1 MNIALR
7 LYRINVADDT
17 KNCQTGYCKEAG
29 TYYRR
34 KIGLGIPPFLCVTVS
49 GQRFRLGN
57 LKRIIEFGITK
68 EA

>member
-1 MNIALR
+1 MWQMIQKIVKPDIAKKQG
-7 LYRINVADDT
+7 RI
-17 KNCQTGYCKEAG
+17 
-29 TYYRR
+29 RR
-34 KIGLGIPPFLCVTVS
+34 KIGLGIRPFFVTVS

>member
-1 MNIALR
+1 MTIALR
-7 LYRINVADDT
+7 FYRINVADDI
-17 KNCQTGYCKEAG
+17 KNCQTGYSKKSG

-34 KIGLGIPPFLCVTVS
+34 KIGLGIRPFFVTVS

-57 LKRIIEFGITK
+57 LKLIIEFGITK

>member
-1 MNIALR
+1 MIQKIVKPDIAKKQG
-7 LYRINVADDT
+7 RI
-17 KNCQTGYCKEAG
+17 
-29 TYYRR
+29 RR

>member
-1 MNIALR
+1 MWQMIQTIVKPDIAKKQG
-7 LYRINVADDT
+7 RI
-17 KNCQTGYCKEAG
+17 
-29 TYYRR
+29 RR